1 MSDWIDIRKD
11 PAHVSRERAKAR
23 DLRRTDW
30 WREQVQR
37 GVCHYCGQTVAPEQL
52 TMDHVVPVARGGR
65 STRGNVV
72 PACRPCNRSKH
83 ALTPAEQ
90 ILADLDCHSPSA
102 REAGSPDV
110 VGPEEG
116 AGR

>member
-11 PAHVSRERAKAR
+11 PAHMARERAKAR
-23 DLRRTDW
+23 ELRQTPW
-30 WREQVQR
+30 WQARVQQGR
-37 GVCHYCGQTVAPEQL
+37 CHYCGQQVPPAQL

-72 PACRPCNRSKH
+72 PCCPACNKSKR

-90 ILADLDCHSPSA
+90 ILAQLDN
-102 REAGSPDV
+102 PD
-110 VGPEEG
+110 
-116 AGR
+116 A